1 MAVEDAM
8 LHGDFSKEKNW
19 RKNLL
24 QFLFVLF
31 VFFKIENSIR
41 CLSHLWGLDTITE
54 RPNRFRLQFHF
65 VQKIDEK
72 INSRFTV

>member
-41 CLSHLWGLDTITE
+41 CLSHL
-54 RPNRFRLQFHF
+54 
-65 VQKIDEK
+65 
-72 INSRFTV
+72 